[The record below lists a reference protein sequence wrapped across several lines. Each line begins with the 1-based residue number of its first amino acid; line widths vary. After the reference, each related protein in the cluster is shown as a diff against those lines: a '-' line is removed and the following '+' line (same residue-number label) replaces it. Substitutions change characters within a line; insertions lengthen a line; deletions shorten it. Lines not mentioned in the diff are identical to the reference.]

1 RSRRCFFSWAG
12 ACVLR
17 RVMAC
22 AVEKADKTRTA
33 AFYLAPARALW
44 PHGQFTDSAEKPPCS
59 RGGSSAQGIL
69 NRVHPATS
77 RSHCCSQALSP
88 NRPRSGGAWEGS
100 SRRRE
105 RHGVGN
111 CIVTTTE
118 PQSHLGG
125 SALGRRRVSESRTSP
140 AASPPPAVTPQSTP
154 TRL

>member
-1 RSRRCFFSWAG
+1 MGRGLCATPCHGVCGGEGGQNTDSRFLPSTCSGTVAS
-12 ACVLR
+12 
-17 RVMAC
+17 
-22 AVEKADKTRTA
+22 RTV
-33 AFYLAPARALW
+33 
-44 PHGQFTDSAEKPPCS
+44 HGQCRKTAVFPRGFKRAGDSQSRAPCHEPFS
-59 RGGSSAQGIL
+59 LLFSGT
-69 NRVHPATS
+69 V
-77 RSHCCSQALSP
+77 P

-154 TRL
+154 TRLPADS